1 MTKDDPISEAL
12 SEVLDPEMGISVIEL
27 GLIYGIERDQGH
39 VEVTMTLTSPGCPVA
54 PEIMAAVHRAT
65 LSVEDV
71 ESVHVQPNFF
81 APLESQNTCN
91 GGCSN
96 GTRRVLTSI
105 QSRFSSLH
113 RIHHEHG
120 DCHRSDSTRDRSNP
134 FRVF

>member
-71 ESVHVQPNFF
+71 ESVHVNLTFS
-81 APLESQNTCN
+81 PLWNP
-91 GGCSN
+91 
-96 GTRRVLTSI
+96 
-105 QSRFSSLH
+105 
-113 RIHHEHG
+113 RIHATEDAQMELG
-120 DCHRSDSTRDRSNP
+120 
-134 FRVF
+134 VF

>member
-71 ESVHVQPNFF
+71 ESVHVNLTFS
-81 APLESQNTCN
+81 PLWNP
-91 GGCSN
+91 
-96 GTRRVLTSI
+96 
-105 QSRFSSLH
+105 
-113 RIHHEHG
+113 RIHATEDAEMVLG
-120 DCHRSDSTRDRSNP
+120 
-134 FRVF
+134 VF